1 MGGSCGVCRDSSR
14 RDNGVKQLSYRSC
27 RPTVSIFSQIILV
40 WNVQLDVL
48 FSVLVA
54 FFFPLKSALE
64 KHYLLAEE

>member
-1 MGGSCGVCRDSSR
+1 MGGSSKVCRDSSR

-40 WNVQLDVL
+40 WNVQLDVM

-54 FFFPLKSALE
+54 FFPIKSAVE
-64 KHYLLAEE
+64 KHYLIADE